1 VSLLPTVA
9 LDAAAAIGIYV
20 MVGGGYGL
28 SPASALIPNGLQ
40 TLRAVLCLFSY
51 APSCHHGESTIDGGP
66 SMQSAPS
73 CRWAY
78 RGAISN
84 DRPSE
89 VIPLQWP
96 APDSSIAPDMAT
108 QPGQVQ
114 LGFSL
119 EPLSELHPNI
129 HAHVPSQSML
139 RPCAACIN
147 TGQRPCLLTVLFNP
161 YAVR

>member
-1 VSLLPTVA
+1 MRCRTTTVSTTKPVCA
-9 LDAAAAIGIYV
+9 LG
-20 MVGGGYGL
+20 
-28 SPASALIPNGLQ
+28 
-40 TLRAVLCLFSY
+40 
-51 APSCHHGESTIDGGP
+51 
-66 SMQSAPS
+66 
-73 CRWAY
+73 RWAY

-119 EPLSELHPNI
+119 EPLSELHISILAHMPPQPTPQI
-129 HAHVPSQSML
+129 VLHA
-139 RPCAACIN
+139 
-147 TGQRPCLLTVLFNP
+147 
-161 YAVR
+161 